1 MDFEE
6 RKKLFNIRNTVIEML
21 EDRNYVIP
29 DSEIIN
35 FDEFTLKFKNK
46 NIDIFIDNSTNN
58 SADNSTDD
66 VGTTNKVYVY
76 FHNENKTLS
85 KVDLKNLLSKL
96 IDNYNDENIKVII
109 LLKERGNGSI
119 FKELNKEIYK
129 NVEIFMNKNMIINI
143 TKHELV
149 PKHILLTSEEE
160 DELLEKYSTTKNKL
174 PKILKSDPVAM
185 YYGMKPNQVCKI
197 IRKSPEV
204 GDYVYYRLVK

>member
-21 EDRNYVIP
+21 EDRNYAIP

-46 NIDIFIDNSTNN
+46 NIDIFVDNS
-58 SADNSTDD
+58 SDNSMDNTSIS
-66 VGTTNKVYVY
+66 NKVYVY

-96 IDNYNDENIKVII
+96 IDTYNDENIKVII

-185 YYGMKPNQVCKI
+185 YYGMKSNQVCKI